1 MPSIARGEGDGLAE
15 MNDPLPD
22 IPTETLANWQR
33 IVDLIARLADV
44 PAGLVMRRHA
54 PFHSVQVS
62 SVGADNPYVPG
73 QRFTLSERLY
83 CHGVMQRDGEL
94 VVEDAQCTPEWA
106 DNDDLE
112 HGMSFY
118 IGYPLKWPDGQ
129 IFGTICV
136 LDRRRNRRAL
146 MFREGLREFARVIE
160 ADLALLFEMCRRQR
174 LEIELQAAL
183 DQMEQ
188 RVAERTHELEEA
200 NTALRVLLG
209 NLERSRAEHDARIAQ
224 QIKGLVMPH
233 LGKLRARAGGDE
245 ATALYLRL
253 IEENLADLTGM
264 AEGGLVELLDGL
276 TPTERE
282 VAQMVLRG
290 LTTKEIARAL
300 ARGTSTVDF
309 HRNNIRRKLGLG
321 GSGQGLRALL
331 LARQK

>member
-1 MPSIARGEGDGLAE
+1 MTRAVPE
-15 MNDPLPD
+15 
-22 IPTETLANWQR
+22 IPPQTLANWQR

-44 PAGLVMRRHA
+44 PASLVMRSDPPH
-54 PFHSVQVS
+54 HSVHVS
-62 SVGADNPYVPG
+62 SAGAGNPYVPG
-73 QRFTLSERLY
+73 LRFTLGPRLY
-83 CHGVMQRDGEL
+83 CHGVMSRDGEL
-94 VVEDAQCTPEWA
+94 VVEDAYKDPDWD

-129 IFGTICV
+129 VFGTICV

-160 ADLALLFEMCRRQR
+160 ADLALLSEMARRKR
-174 LEIELQAAL
+174 LERDLQSAL
-183 DQMEQ
+183 DEMEQ
-188 RVAERTHELEEA
+188 RVADRTRDMEEA

-209 NLERSRAEHDARIAQ
+209 NLEAARAEHDAGIAQ

-233 LGKLRARAGGDE
+233 LGRLRARVGADE
-245 ATALYLRL
+245 TAALYLRL
-253 IEENLADLTGM
+253 IEENLARLSGARGTGL
-264 AEGGLVELLDGL
+264 AALLEGL
-276 TPTERE
+276 TPVERE

-290 LTTKEIARAL
+290 MTTKEIARAL

-309 HRNNIRRKLGLG
+309 HRMNIRRKLGLA

-331 LARQK
+331 LDRQG